1 MIGAAVKKMI
11 RFLFVGALSF
21 FPLVVV
27 LMLVNFFKNIGLSA
41 YLQLNTLTDSGKITG
56 ILMIGVLLALML
68 LGWTIERYGRSVL
81 LSFIDRL
88 FEKIPAVNT
97 IYSISRKISNMLTGK
112 DESGKK
118 EVVLV
123 EYPKNDVWVPAYV
136 LNRHNGICV
145 LFIPTAITAPTT
157 SLGSTGSRKR
167 KWEGRMIST
176 GTRAMMVE
184 AIPVLVCWIATR
196 LRETPRKGPK
206 KAPMSITF
214 IAALSLR
221 AIQKFRVRRLNS
233 STALNPR
240 IPARHRI

>member
-27 LMLVNFFKNIGLSA
+27 LMVVNFFKNIGLNA
-41 YLQLNTLTDSGKITG
+41 YLQLNTLTDSGKITVF
-56 ILMIGVLLALML
+56 LMVGVLLALML

-123 EYPKNDVWVPAYV
+123 EYPKSDVWVPAYV

-145 LFIPTAITAPTT
+145 LFIPTSPNPTSGYT
-157 SLGSTGSRKR
+157 
-167 KWEGRMIST
+167 
-176 GTRAMMVE
+176 
-184 AIPVLVCWIATR
+184 VLV
-196 LRETPRKGPK
+196 REELTLKVSMTLEE
-206 KAPMSITF
+206 ASSF
-214 IAALSLR
+214 IISMGADFARRDEVTEKIRAADMCAER
-221 AIQKFRVRRLNS
+221 
-233 STALNPR
+233 
-240 IPARHRI
+240 